1 MSWTED
7 SVVFRG
13 AIRRSGNSLVIT
25 IPAELSQRFLL
36 REGQEFVIYGLGRKQ
51 PEFEGA
57 LQVYLGYFIVHEK
70 VPAARFRVEVN
81 EGDEER
87 LQKILGELEKSL
99 LPSRIHY
106 RRLNNGEVEVEFM
119 FGAITERGVRRPR
132 NPGEIED
139 AASAIEFKLRA
150 SGFKVH
156 EREYRE
162 RIIEWRTLDPS
173 SISKAPYKLTEVVRW
188 TWEI

>member
-36 REGQEFVIYGLGRKQ
+36 REGQEFIIYGLGRKR

-57 LQVYLGYFIVHEK
+57 LQVYLGYFVVHEK
-70 VPAARFRVEVN
+70 APSALFRIRVP
-81 EGDEER
+81 EGGGQR
-87 LQKILGELEKSL
+87 LQELLRRMRDEF
-99 LPSRIHY
+99 LPSRVIY
-106 RRLNNGEVEVEFM
+106 RGGDGEAEAEFI
-119 FGAITERGVRRPR
+119 FGAITESGVRRPR
-132 NPGEIED
+132 SVKEVED
-139 AASAIEFKLRA
+139 AASAIEFNLRSEGFEVLERKL
-150 SGFKVH
+150 SH
-156 EREYRE
+156 
-162 RIIEWRTLDPS
+162 RIIEWRSIDPA

>member
-70 VPAARFRVEVN
+70 VPAVGFKVRVGAGGEQ
-81 EGDEER
+81 R
-87 LQKILGELEKSL
+87 LQELLREAERSY

-106 RRLNNGEVEVEFM
+106 REIGEGVVEVEFM
-119 FGAITERGVRRPR
+119 FGAITEKGVRRPR
-132 NPGEIED
+132 SRGEVED
-139 AASAIEFKLRA
+139 AAAAIEFKLR
-150 SGFKVH
+150 SGGFEVLEKTFN
-156 EREYRE
+156 E
-162 RIIEWRTLDPS
+162 RIVEWRTLDPA
-173 SISKAPYKLTEVVRW
+173 SISKAPYRLTEVVRW
-188 TWEI
+188 SWEI